1 MVQNSADM
9 GVADVASGNDICRG
23 NPKVNAIFVAEVFNT
38 KHGLELT
45 EEQRAKVGQM
55 EWDDSGSRE
64 ERAFRM
70 WMNSLGLLDAA
81 GEQII
86 IRNLYN
92 EASDGNLLCK
102 VIDKVK
108 PGSVEWN
115 TLEKKADNIYKQ
127 NHNCNVA
134 IESAKKADVK
144 LIGVGA
150 ENIRKGDKK
159 DILAVV
165 WQLVRLHYLQLLGS
179 KEEKD
184 IIAWVNKCCPE
195 TPVKGWTDK
204 NFASGVLMINLCRS
218 IEPQDVD
225 DELVTPGET
234 DKDKEMNA
242 KYAIALAR
250 HFGAVIF
257 LAWDDIP
264 NLNKKMILVFC
275 ASLYD
280 IHMQIH
286 GE

>member
-1 MVQNSADM
+1 M
-9 GVADVASGNDICRG
+9 GVADVASGRDIARG

-45 EEQRAKVGQM
+45 EEQRAKVGM
-55 EWDDSGSRE
+55 MNFDDSGSRE

-70 WMNSLGLLDAA
+70 WMNSLELKDAN

-86 IRNLYN
+86 IRNLYRD
-92 EASDGNLLCK
+92 ASDGNLLCK

-108 PGSVEWN
+108 PGSVDWSS
-115 TLEKKADNIYKQ
+115 LEKNPNNIYKQ

-134 IESAKKADVK
+134 VQSSVKAGVK
-144 LIGVGA
+144 LVGVGA
-150 ENIRKGDKK
+150 ENVRQGDKK
-159 DILAVV
+159 DILAIV

-184 IIAWVNKCCPE
+184 IIAWINKCCPD
-195 TPVKGWTDK
+195 TPVKGWTDQ
-204 NFASGVLMINLCRS
+204 NFKSGVLLLNLCKA
-218 IEPQDVD
+218 IDGEIVD
-225 DELVTPGET
+225 DELITPGET
-234 DKDKEMNA
+234 DEDKEMNA
-242 KYAIALAR
+242 KYAISLAR
-250 HFGAVIF
+250 KFGAVIF

-280 IHMQIH
+280 IHMQVH
-286 GE
+286 GDN